1 MPETAETTDKKNAA
15 PYPRIYIGEHAT
27 AMLDVLRRHHPD
39 VFESVYNIGLQFDAE
54 DTSASDGDT
63 MSSERDQLEDGSDD
77 MIDTQQGQS
86 VSVTKQTTPLQELD
100 EIIGRYSLIDFELAK
115 PVVINLSYVPEQF
128 RLIAQSRLLKF
139 LEETSHK
146 VILLSTQDDILPT
159 ILSRCATVTKGASIV
174 PYSFADA
181 ATARLELENDMDGTP
196 LENMSDSFNRTERL
210 KRSVG
215 LAHTDLICARFGEGM
230 KRRIA
235 YILEHK

>member
-1 MPETAETTDKKNAA
+1 MPEPSENTDKKNAA

-54 DTSASDGDT
+54 DTITSDGDIT
-63 MSSERDQLEDGSDD
+63 SSERDQLEDGSDD
-77 MIDTQQGQS
+77 MMDTQQDQ
-86 VSVTKQTTPLQELD
+86 SVTKQTTPMQELD

-128 RLIAQSRLLKF
+128 RLIAQSKLLKF

-174 PYSFADA
+174 PYSFTDA
-181 ATARLELENDMDGTP
+181 ATARLELENDMDGTS

-235 YILEHK
+235 YILEHR

>member
-1 MPETAETTDKKNAA
+1 MSEPSENTDKRNTA

-54 DTSASDGDT
+54 DTITSDEDIT
-63 MSSERDQLEDGSDD
+63 SSERDQLEDGSDD
-77 MIDTQQGQS
+77 MVDTQQGQ
-86 VSVTKQTTPLQELD
+86 SVTKQTTPLQELD

-181 ATARLELENDMDGTP
+181 ATARLELENDMDGTS
-196 LENMSDSFNRTERL
+196 LENMSDSFNRMERL